1 MDVEHVDR
9 LRIDA
14 LDLDVDERPAE
25 IVGEAHLPVR
35 AVAGGLRAARL
46 CDGVLER
53 NCLGVVAGVFS
64 SSSPSWCGVKK
75 AS

>member
-1 MDVEHVDR
+1 MLIVFGSMPSILTSMNAR
-9 LRIDA
+9 LKSLEKRTCPCA
-14 LDLDVDERPAE
+14 RWPA
-25 IVGEAHLPVR
+25 AS
-35 AVAGGLRAARL
+35 RAARL